1 MKTQLPKFVLDV
13 VKDGV
18 FGVFDTDGN
27 QIFTTYE
34 GSDLNDFVRTVVS
47 ELSCQ
52 YGTIDFQVSDGMS
65 LWLSIGNPAHS
76 QSTIRWA
83 GVK

>member
-1 MKTQLPKFVLDV
+1 MKPKLPKFVLDV
-13 VKDGV
+13 IKNGT
-18 FGVFDTDGN
+18 FGVFDESGN
-27 QIFTTYE
+27 ELFTTYE

-47 ELSCQ
+47 ELSEQ
-52 YGTIDFQVSDGMS
+52 HGVIDFQVSDGMS
-65 LWLSIGNPAHS
+65 LWLSVGNPADS